1 MDDQIAII
9 ISTRKWGTKVVVVAL
24 MLGLEMTLYRE
35 WQSVLEG
42 QALSRAVDI

>member
-1 MDDQIAII
+1 MDDQVAI